1 MTYFDKHIWGYAA
14 VCCLEMIHFW
24 GVYHVVSAQQYQNTK
39 HKWILLGFSLWLSG
53 YFTIWKPWPF
63 LNCIEYRWMMIDLLS
78 LHLDVPVRYN
88 QIFETNPNSMEVS
101 MGKSSNYVAMWRI
114 FQQATFDD
122 KLSHASQI
130 PDFTSPGFRWSRWL
144 LSFQP
149 GASAPT
155 WIAG

>member
-101 MGKSSNYVAMWRI
+101 LGKSSNYVKDFPASYVWW
-114 FQQATFDD
+114 QAITRF
-122 KLSHASQI
+122 
-130 PDFTSPGFRWSRWL
+130 PDPRFYQSWL
-144 LSFQP
+144 PLEPLAPQF
-149 GASAPT
+149 PT
-155 WIAG
+155 WR

>member
-24 GVYHVVSAQQYQNTK
+24 RVYHVVSAQQYQNTK

-114 FQQATFDD
+114 SS
-122 KLSHASQI
+122 KLRLMTSYHTLPRSQI
-130 PDFTSPGFRWSRWL
+130 LPVL
-144 LSFQP
+144 
-149 GASAPT
+149 ASAGA
-155 WIAG
+155 AGSSVSNLALRPPLG